1 MRVPTLASSPPSA
14 LVSRLSERQA
24 ERIIANWGGWG
35 GRPLRGAV
43 ALRQR
48 FHNST
53 EEMRAHG
60 KCGVSA
66 SAVAE
71 LLAALAPIGRVEAW
85 AWHQQT
91 GVDAAM
97 AGTATRATT
106 TATATAGGSV
116 GGVTTVPAGSAVYVC
131 GQREGLEPLTL
142 AGFKVWTQADVLSQA
157 AAKKW
162 KGHNAFLGL
171 LDAAISTRARVYIAA
186 RGNFDRAVTAK
197 RALRG
202 LVTVDSQVR
211 MRVQKQA

>member
-1 MRVPTLASSPPSA
+1 
-14 LVSRLSERQA
+14 
-24 ERIIANWGGWG
+24 
-35 GRPLRGAV
+35 
-43 ALRQR
+43 
-48 FHNST
+48 
-53 EEMRAHG
+53 MRAHG